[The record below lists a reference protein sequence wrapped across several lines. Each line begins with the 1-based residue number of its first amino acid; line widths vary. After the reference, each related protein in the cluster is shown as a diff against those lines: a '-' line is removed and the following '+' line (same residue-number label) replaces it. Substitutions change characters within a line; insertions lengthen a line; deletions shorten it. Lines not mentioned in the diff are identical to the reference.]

1 MTKKLSA
8 KIIAE
13 TLDYEDVT
21 PNDEVTEVVVKKVKN
36 PKHYVGTFNESQL
49 NGSAVKSIINSL
61 QDQQHFPNLKY
72 INHRLNKVG
81 KTEVWLSEE
90 IGQYTINQD

>member
-21 PNDEVTEVVVKKVKN
+21 PKDTVEEVVVKKVKN

-49 NGSAVKSIINSL
+49 NGSAVKNIICSL
-61 QDQQHFPNLKY
+61 QDEQHFPNLKY
-72 INHRLNKVG
+72 INHRVNKVG

-90 IGQYTINQD
+90 EGQYTINKA